1 MTTKQLKELKQ
12 DLIKM
17 KTDILNGGFQSKKE
31 DLHVSSD
38 DLSDDGDLANSVVEQ
53 QVSFSMRQREISKL
67 RFIDEALHRI
77 EEGTYGECEDCGDSI
92 GFKRLKNQPFTEL
105 CITHAEEA
113 EREQSRFLK
122 IG

>member
-1 MTTKQLKELKQ
+1 MTKKQLEELKK
-12 DLIKM
+12 DLIQM
-17 KTDILNGGFQSKKE
+17 KSDILNGGFQAKKE

-53 QVSFSMRQREISKL
+53 QVSFSMRQREIEKL
-67 RFIDEALHRI
+67 RLIDQALHRI
-77 EEGTYGECEDCGDSI
+77 EEGTYGECDDCGEPI

-122 IG
+122 HG